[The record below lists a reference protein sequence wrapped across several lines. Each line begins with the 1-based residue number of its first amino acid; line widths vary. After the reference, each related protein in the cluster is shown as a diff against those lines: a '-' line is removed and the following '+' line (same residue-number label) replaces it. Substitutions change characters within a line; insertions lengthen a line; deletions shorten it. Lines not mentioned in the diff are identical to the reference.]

1 MEISRVSSLLD
12 LQKQVATESADTAGT
27 KDFEAI
33 LSEAMAKKDDTE
45 LKEACDELESYMLSM
60 MFKQMKSSMLS
71 GDSLIAKGDYES
83 MFEDTYINNLCDEM
97 VKAGGIGLSDAMYK
111 QMTNTYV
118 AQMQISDENKAAM
131 ANEAIKTEE
140 EV

>member
-83 MFEDTYINNLCDEM
+83 MFEDTYINNLYDEM

>member
-1 MEISRVSSLLD
+1 MDISGVSSILD
-12 LQKQVATESADTAGT
+12 LQKQVATKAADISET

-33 LSEAMAKKDDTE
+33 LSEAMEKQDDTA
-45 LKEACDELESYMLSM
+45 LKEACDELEGYMLSM

-71 GDSLIAKGDYES
+71 GDSLIQKGDYES

-111 QMTNTYV
+111 QMTNIYT
-118 AQMQISDENKAAM
+118 AQMKISDVSK
-131 ANEAIKTEE
+131 
-140 EV
+140 

>member
-1 MEISRVSSLLD
+1 MEISGVSSLLD
-12 LQKQVATESADTAGT
+12 LQKRVATESADTAGT

-111 QMTNTYV
+111 QMTNTYA
-118 AQMQISDENKAAM
+118 AQMQISDENKVAM
-131 ANEAIKTEE
+131 ANEAIKIEE

>member
-1 MEISRVSSLLD
+1 MEISGVSSLLD

-111 QMTNTYV
+111 QMTNTY
-118 AQMQISDENKAAM
+118 ATQMQISDENKAAM

>member
-1 MEISRVSSLLD
+1 MEISGISNILD
-12 LQKQVATESADTAGT
+12 LQKQVATQAVDPSET

-33 LSEAMAKKDDTE
+33 LTEAMEKQDNEE
-45 LKEACDELESYMLSM
+45 LKEACDELEGYMLSM

-111 QMTNTYV
+111 QMTNTYA
-118 AQMQISDENKAAM
+118 AQMKMSDESK
-131 ANEAIKTEE
+131 
-140 EV
+140 

>member
-1 MEISRVSSLLD
+1 MEISGVSSLLD

-111 QMTNTYV
+111 QMTNTYA
-118 AQMQISDENKAAM
+118 AQMHISDENKAAM
-131 ANEAIKTEE
+131 ANEAIKIEE